1 VLTGRGFWFLLW
13 SSEVALLGVLVIA
26 RYAPTVP
33 IFALTLVSWFVAE
46 WIWFQIRTSSAQGR
60 IAIERHILQG
70 ERELP
75 TLWAGVDCTVRIT
88 IRLKGGPSLPFVS
101 LADKLPVGQHIRE
114 GHRRTVTRLK
124 AGEPVVLEY
133 KIHPAAP
140 GVVRFEGIEL
150 RTADLCGFFYRRSF
164 FRIPTE
170 YLVLP
175 PLMDDDGTQRAN
187 KRFNTLPPPG
197 VHRIRRAGSGTELL
211 HLRDYLPGD
220 PPKTIAWKASA
231 RKDKLITKELESDV
245 PVRLILFLDAS
256 NSTRLGTA
264 GKTPLAKL
272 AGIGAGV
279 LQAAAGNRDLIGL
292 TVFDSREAKVQ
303 KPARTR
309 LHTMQLLR
317 TFAETAGRQA
327 EGTETDPA
335 TLQRHAYSLAQD
347 LYPDLLEKRLN
358 SRPFGLF
365 WIPLLDTRFKWI
377 LLVPLIWQI
386 LMWKAG
392 IFNSVVEAT
401 NKILDPRSLAG
412 WSVIAKVAIYLSV
425 LLTLMM
431 IPTIL
436 TGVYWFLFGI
446 RGFLPP
452 RSRDLSKRK
461 QLATLFAAR
470 DGDSPASIERCIH
483 DDEFFGEKASRF
495 LVEHHH
501 QPPPKL
507 FEKDGRYRFRC
518 PEKIPV
524 LAAALV
530 RSVGMARD
538 NELYV
543 VLADLVELTDD
554 LEPLLKAIRAA
565 CGRHHQVLVLLPWP
579 DDVPPPPDP
588 REPAEPLKRKK
599 RITLGSVIQ
608 TSLVEGYHRKY
619 DVLRL
624 KLVRAGAS
632 VVRVNAADPVRLI
645 LARLDRIRGAGIR
658 R

>member
-1 VLTGRGFWFLLW
+1 MLTGRGFWFLLW
-13 SSEVALLGVLVIA
+13 TSEVALLGVLVVA

-33 IFALTLVSWFVAE
+33 IFALTLVLWFVAE
-46 WIWFQIRTSSAQGR
+46 WIWFLVRTNSAQSR
-60 IAIERHILQG
+60 IVIERHILQG

-88 IRLKGGPSLPFVS
+88 IRLTGGPSLPFVS
-101 LADKLPVGQHIRE
+101 LADKLPVGQHIRA
-114 GHRRTVTRLK
+114 GHRRTVTRLTVD
-124 AGEPVVLEY
+124 EPVVLEY
-133 KIHPAAP
+133 KIHPESP

-150 RTADLCGFFYRRSF
+150 RTADLCGFFYRRVF
-164 FRIPTE
+164 FRTPTE

-245 PVRLILFLDAS
+245 PVRMILFLDAS
-256 NSTRLGTA
+256 NSTRLGAA

-292 TVFDSREAKVQ
+292 TVFDEREAKVQ

-327 EGTETDPA
+327 EGTETDPG
-335 TLQRHAYSLAQD
+335 TLQRHSYSLAQD

-365 WIPLLDTRFKWI
+365 WIPLLDSRLKW
-377 LLVPLIWQI
+377 LLLFPLAWQI
-386 LMWKAG
+386 FTWKAEGFNAIVG
-392 IFNSVVEAT
+392 IT
-401 NKILDPRSLAG
+401 RDIIKPKG
-412 WSVIAKVAIYLSV
+412 
-425 LLTLMM
+425 LMDLPGFLGVFAFLM
-431 IPTIL
+431 FAPTIL
-436 TGVYWFLFGI
+436 ALIYWFFFGI

-452 RSRDLSKRK
+452 RSRELSKRK
-461 QLATLFAAR
+461 QLGALFAAR
-470 DGDSPASIERCIH
+470 DGDTPASIERCIH
-483 DDEFFGEKASRF
+483 DDEFFAAKASRF

-518 PEKIPV
+518 PEKVPV

-579 DDVPPPPDP
+579 DDVPPPVDARDP
-588 REPAEPLKRKK
+588 SVPPARRKK
-599 RITLGSVIQ
+599 RISLGSVIQ

-619 DVLRL
+619 DELRL
-624 KLVRAGAS
+624 RLVRSGAS
-632 VVRVNAADPVRLI
+632 VVRVNATDPVRLI

>member
-1 VLTGRGFWFLLW
+1 VLTWRGFWFLFW
-13 SSEVALLGVLVIA
+13 SADIALIGVLVIA

-33 IFALTLVSWFVAE
+33 IFALTLLIWFVAE
-46 WIWFQIRTSSAQGR
+46 WIWFWVRASSAQSR
-60 IAIERHILQG
+60 ISIERHILQG

-114 GHRRTVTRLK
+114 GHRRTVTRLSV
-124 AGEPVVLEY
+124 GEPVVLEY

-150 RTADLCGFFYRRSF
+150 RTADLCGFFYRRLF
-164 FRIPTE
+164 FRAPTE

-245 PVRLILFLDAS
+245 PVRMILFLDAS
-256 NSTRLGTA
+256 NSTRLGAA

-292 TVFDSREAKVQ
+292 TVFDEREAKVQ

-327 EGTETDPA
+327 EDTETDPA
-335 TLQRHAYSLAQD
+335 VLQRHAHSLAQD

-365 WIPLLDTRFKWI
+365 WIPLLDSRLKWLLI
-377 LLVPLIWQI
+377 LPIAWQ
-386 LMWKAG
+386 LFTWKAEG
-392 IFNSVVEAT
+392 FNEVVELT
-401 NKILDPRSLAG
+401 RNIIRPKNISDLPGFLAVFG
-412 WSVIAKVAIYLSV
+412 FLMFAPTVIA
-425 LLTLMM
+425 
-431 IPTIL
+431 
-436 TGVYWFLFGI
+436 GVYWFLFGI

-452 RSRDLSKRK
+452 RSRELSKRK
-461 QLATLFAAR
+461 QLSALFAAR
-470 DGDSPASIERCIH
+470 DGDSPASIERGIN
-483 DDEFFGEKASRF
+483 DDEFFGAKASRF

-518 PEKIPV
+518 PEKIPI

-554 LEPLLKAIRAA
+554 LEPLLKAVRAA

-579 DDVPPPPDP
+579 EDVPPPVDP
-588 REPAEPLKRKK
+588 READEPLKRKK
-599 RITLGSVIQ
+599 KRLSLGSVIQ

-619 DVLRL
+619 DELRL
-624 KLVRAGAS
+624 RLVRAGAS
-632 VVRVNAADPVRLI
+632 VVRVNQTDPVRLI